1 MEDSS
6 VSFRSCAYILTVH
19 VCLACSWEAHVVVR
33 YYSQLRVKNLV
44 NRMAFNS
51 ISITAFFFVYVLL
64 VRFFIFGYYSHIAVH
79 FTCLLQYLEC
89 GCGV

>member
-1 MEDSS
+1 MAI
-6 VSFRSCAYILTVH
+6 RSCAYILTVH

-51 ISITAFFFVYVLL
+51 ISITAIFFCLCSIGQVFHFWILQPHCCSFHLSV
-64 VRFFIFGYYSHIAVH
+64 AVSRVWMWCV
-79 FTCLLQYLEC
+79 TSA
-89 GCGV
+89 

>member
-51 ISITAFFFVYVLL
+51 ISITAIFLFMFYWSGFSFLDITATLL
-64 VRFFIFGYYSHIAVH
+64 FIPLVWCSI
-79 FTCLLQYLEC
+79 
-89 GCGV
+89 